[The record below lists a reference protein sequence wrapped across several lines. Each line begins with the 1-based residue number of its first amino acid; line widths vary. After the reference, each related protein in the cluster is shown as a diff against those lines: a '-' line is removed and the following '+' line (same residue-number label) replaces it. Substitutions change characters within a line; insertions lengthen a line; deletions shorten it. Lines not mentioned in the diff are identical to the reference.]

1 VKVNRE
7 VKIGL
12 LTVATVFLFIWGLN
26 FLKGRDIFTRQVS
39 FYAVYEDVSGLI
51 ESNPVSLNGV
61 IIGQVNRIRFM
72 PDGSGRILVENII
85 DSRIEI
91 PQNSISVLT
100 ASSLT
105 GTREIIIQM
114 GDSQQYISDGDTLS
128 ARSQPSLQDEVSQ
141 FVAPVKERTEALFNQ
156 VDSVMAVFQAI
167 FSEETRTNIAHSFES
182 IEQTLANLEATTEKL
197 DTSIDKETDRISN
210 IIANAESISQNL
222 KNNNELLSNAIENFS
237 NISDS
242 VASANLKQTLLS
254 AENNMHEL
262 GLILEKINKGEG
274 TMGLLMNDEQLYHN
288 LESTSR
294 QLEVLLEDIQ
304 KNPGDYIRIS
314 VFGR

>member
-1 VKVNRE
+1 MKVNRE